1 MTPVL
6 SAGPTAAST
15 PCLNASTELRVWPAI
30 RWLNTASAR
39 KGKSSAATK
48 TTYANRNG
56 WTSDDFPLAPVLG
69 DDQVGSRQDAGTEHR
84 RCAAGQAMS
93 WQEIAEQQAKEAE
106 ERLADAMKIATNAN
120 RVYQADKTRL
130 NRISLK
136 AAVRLVKESK
146 AQAEEWVL

>member
-1 MTPVL
+1 M
-6 SAGPTAAST
+6 
-15 PCLNASTELRVWPAI
+15 N
-30 RWLNTASAR
+30 
-39 KGKSSAATK
+39 
-48 TTYANRNG
+48 
-56 WTSDDFPLAPVLG
+56 
-69 DDQVGSRQDAGTEHR
+69 
-84 RCAAGQAMS
+84 

-136 AAVRLVKESK
+136 AAVRLVKETK